1 MWLFVSSLFHLAC
14 FQGSFVLQHVLAL
27 HYILWLNN
35 NPLCRYTTF
44 CLPVLQ
50 LVDIWVVST
59 FLAIMNNA
67 GLNIN
72 VHILVWTY
80 IFQFFWVYAK
90 EWKHPNA
97 HNNSMFNLL
106 ENHQTVFQR
115 NCTIFPPAK
124 YQGPSIS
131 ISLSTSMFFY
141 YSYPK
146 AVQWHLTVVLIY
158 ISLMTRQ
165 HIEKQR
171 HYFANKGPSS
181 QGYGFSSGRVWM

>member
-1 MWLFVSSLFHLAC
+1 M
-14 FQGSFVLQHVLAL
+14 
-27 HYILWLNN
+27 
-35 NPLCRYTTF
+35 
-44 CLPVLQ
+44 
-50 LVDIWVVST
+50 DIWVVST

-131 ISLSTSMFFY
+131 ISLSTSIFFY
-141 YSYPK
+141 YRYPK

-181 QGYGFSSGRVWM
+181 QGYGFSSGRVWMWELDCEEGWALKNWCCWTVVLEKTLESPLDCKEIQPVHSEGE